1 MQKLLKR
8 LLAGLSDK
16 QREILTARFGIGG
29 DSKKV
34 TLAALGKKYGIT
46 RERVRQIESAGLK
59 AIAKIIKRDE
69 EAKKVIAEAISYLHA
84 LGGVEKSDRF
94 SLRFPG
100 AAAFILKI
108 SGIPVEREDDGEF
121 YAFWHIDK
129 NALSVARFFLK
140 KLESVLKDKKYEI
153 INKGTFGAVFAATAK
168 SCDLSEMAGLNYISI
183 SKKFAANP
191 YGDIG
196 LFEWPEISPK
206 TIKEKAHI
214 VLKKI
219 GKPLHFSDIADE
231 INKVKFS
238 LRKAY
243 AQTVHN
249 ELIKDERFVLVGRGI
264 YGLAEYGYK
273 PGTAKEV
280 IKRVLKEKGPMRAKD
295 ILLAVQEER
304 FFKPNTILLNL
315 QNKGFFERTSDGKYR
330 AKEV

>member
-8 LLAGLSDK
+8 LLADLSDK
-16 QREILTARFGIGG
+16 QREILTARFGLGG
-29 DSKKV
+29 DSKKI

-46 RERVRQIESAGLK
+46 RERVRQIEVAGLK
-59 AIAKIIKRDE
+59 AIAKIIERDK
-69 EAKKVIAEAISYLHA
+69 EAKKIISNAVSYLNS
-84 LGGVEKSDRF
+84 LGGIEKAGRF

-100 AAAFILKI
+100 AVAFILKI
-108 SGIPVEREDDGEF
+108 NGTLLERDNDNEF
-121 YAFWHIDK
+121 YAFWHTGEEV
-129 NALSVARFFLK
+129 LSVVRNFLK
-140 KLESVLKDKKYEI
+140 KLELVLEDKKYDV
-153 INKGTFGAVFAATAK
+153 INKGTFGAAFSATSK
-168 SCDLSEMAGLNYISI
+168 SCGLSEATGLNYISI

-196 LFEWPEISPK
+196 LSGWSEISPK
-206 TIKEKAHI
+206 TVKEKAHL

-238 LRKAY
+238 SRKAY

-249 ELIKDERFVLVGRGI
+249 ELIKDGRFVLVGRGM

-280 IKRVLKEKGPMRAKD
+280 IKRVLKEKGPMRVKD
-295 ILLAVQEER
+295 ILSSVREER

-315 QNKGFFERTSDGKYR
+315 QNRVFFERTSDGKYR